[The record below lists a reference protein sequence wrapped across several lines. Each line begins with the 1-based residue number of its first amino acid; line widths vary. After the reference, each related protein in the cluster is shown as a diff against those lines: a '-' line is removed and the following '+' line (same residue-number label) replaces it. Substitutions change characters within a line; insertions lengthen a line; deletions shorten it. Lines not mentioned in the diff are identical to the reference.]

1 MSWLV
6 SEISIKLS
14 RCPVNF
20 DILLPRARVSQL
32 LSEMEFI
39 VSLFQTNIPDHG
51 DDNDRV
57 SLEWDDYDNS
67 NYYSLYYNKSLSS
80 VCSVVGDGDHNNV
93 DDGDWDG
100 DHNDVDGDWDGD
112 HDNVEGDQDDDHE
125 DVEGVFKGDHEDDEG
140 VFEGDHED
148 GKGKDDHDNHMD
160 EVKEYHE
167 EDYEEDYEEDGKI
180 AERVMQRKRTAKSSS
195 TLVDKND
202 IELSQI
208 DDATQS
214 QANNFIS
221 SLLTFVSRVAPGNVF
236 SVMKSARRRKRRVII
251 NQTDPSRAQIH
262 TKDLLW
268 PYKNKKLI
276 LAKIFWIW
284 IFRLKNTLDR

>member
-1 MSWLV
+1 
-6 SEISIKLS
+6 
-14 RCPVNF
+14 
-20 DILLPRARVSQL
+20 
-32 LSEMEFI
+32 
-39 VSLFQTNIPDHG
+39 
-51 DDNDRV
+51 
-57 SLEWDDYDNS
+57 
-67 NYYSLYYNKSLSS
+67 
-80 VCSVVGDGDHNNV
+80 
-93 DDGDWDG
+93 
-100 DHNDVDGDWDGD
+100 
-112 HDNVEGDQDDDHE
+112 
-125 DVEGVFKGDHEDDEG
+125 
-140 VFEGDHED
+140 
-148 GKGKDDHDNHMD
+148 MD

-268 PYKNKKLI
+268 QYKNKKLI
-276 LAKIFWIW
+276 LAKIF
-284 IFRLKNTLDR
+284 